1 MTEVKLEPG
10 WLTRDVTQA
19 AQQANIWSNQKA
31 QPSQRAVQPGSP
43 HQAAQDTAN
52 QARKE

>member
-19 AQQANIWSNQKA
+19 AQQANVWSNQKA
-31 QPSQRAVQPGSP
+31 QSGQRADQPSRP
-43 HQAAQDTAN
+43 HQATQDTAN
-52 QARKE
+52 QGRKE